1 MYLLVCNCA
10 AIRVYLC
17 CTPGG
22 RGVSISTLIVH
33 HTLVAEGEDTLCT
46 RQGGAQA
53 GASPVKVGF
62 CTTEDG
68 HPGQNDGGRVHGKR

>member
-1 MYLLVCNCA
+1 MYLLVCHCA

-17 CTPGG
+17 STPGG

-33 HTLVAEGEDTLCT
+33 HTMVAEGEDTLLT
-46 RQGGAQA
+46 SQGGAQG
-53 GASPVKVGF
+53 GASPVKAGL

-68 HPGQNDGGRVHGKR
+68 QAGQYDAGGDHGKR